1 MSAFY
6 RTTGR
11 FNWANQSQVEAQWVV
26 SLPSWAPVRSISD
39 TMDIDGEHD
48 EACRRASE
56 DGALFLIEAI
66 AKAKERYWIDTHKAE
81 FAKTMEWVKA
91 NERALRKHY
100 ALLEMKEASYLQQR
114 AFEKRRAAMAEY
126 EDACTD
132 EAVS

>member
-11 FNWANQSQVEAQWVV
+11 FNWANDKQIEAQWVV

-48 EACRRASE
+48 RACERASE
-56 DGALFLIEAI
+56 EGALFLIDAI
-66 AKAKERYWIDTHKAE
+66 ANAKKRYWIWTGREE
-81 FAKTMEWVKA
+81 FDKTMEWVKA
-91 NERALRKHY
+91 NELALRKHY

-132 EAVS
+132 EASA

>member
-1 MSAFY
+1 MTAFY

-11 FNWANQSQVEAQWVV
+11 FNWANDKQVEAQWVV
-26 SLPSWAPVRSISD
+26 CLPSWAPVRTISD

-56 DGALFLIEAI
+56 EGALFLIDAI
-66 AKAKERYWIDTHKAE
+66 AKAKARYWIDTDREK

-91 NERALRKHY
+91 NEIALRKHY
-100 ALLEMKEASYLQQR
+100 ALLEMKDASYRQQQ
-114 AFEKRRAAMAEY
+114 AFNRRRAAMQEY

-132 EAVS
+132 EASA